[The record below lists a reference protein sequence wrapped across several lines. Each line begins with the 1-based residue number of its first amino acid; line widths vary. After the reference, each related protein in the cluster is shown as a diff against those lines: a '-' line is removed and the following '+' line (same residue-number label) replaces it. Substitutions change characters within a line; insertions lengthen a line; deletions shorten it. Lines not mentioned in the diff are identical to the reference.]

1 MYLRCLTTWWGRHKI
16 ARQLFRRLQYRKTMS
31 RLLVCETMNRSQLW
45 WAIAKVKREREFDNC
60 GRINIWRVDD
70 WVFTKKREKIKKI
83 KIKRD
88 EKKLIK
94 WGEIEHDDNIS
105 FQNIEFPN
113 KFLRM
118 IVLESDT
125 RLKCMFSLV
134 YMYIYVYIVT
144 SREYVPFW
152 WTFATARLIVSEER
166 MTKWQKEIDR

>member
-1 MYLRCLTTWWGRHKI
+1 MQRLNGRENSTTVDGLI
-16 ARQLFRRLQYRKTMS
+16 SGELMT
-31 RLLVCETMNRSQLW
+31 
-45 WAIAKVKREREFDNC
+45 EFS
-60 GRINIWRVDD
+60 
-70 WVFTKKREKIKKI
+70 TKKRKKIKKI

-125 RLKCMFSLV
+125 RLKCTFSLV
-134 YMYIYVYIVT
+134 YMYIYVYVVT
-144 SREYVPFW
+144 SHEYVPF
-152 WTFATARLIVSEER
+152 
-166 MTKWQKEIDR
+166 